1 MEQGRGGSKGER
13 STGSQTHGRP
23 GCVGLSSPH
32 LPAMSHSTC
41 HGSQSPEGP
50 ASHGESQMLLLLM
63 PRRKRAREPAPP
75 NASLHLD
82 KPRVHVGLKGPESPN
97 WPQAWLPAGMTNCI
111 FSGTLVAISS
121 QRIGRS

>member
-13 STGSQTHGRP
+13 STGSCNPMGGP
-23 GCVGLSSPH
+23 GLCAGLSSPH

-50 ASHGESQMLLLLM
+50 ASSRESQMLLLRC
-63 PRRKRAREPAPP
+63 PGGSEPGSQPHQTPSA
-75 NASLHLD
+75 HLD

-111 FSGTLVAISS
+111 FSGT
-121 QRIGRS
+121 